1 MQASGSENTPQLNAT
16 VQALQSADL
25 LQQGPQAQ
33 QYIREWAQALRR
45 SANTQLSD
53 IASELD
59 RLNDLL
65 QTAAPD
71 KARVRQSLQTLA
83 EYTERAAESIGG
95 SGGDIQQ
102 LSQALSS
109 AADKLR

>member
-1 MQASGSENTPQLNAT
+1 MQASGSENHPQFDVTL
-16 VQALQSADL
+16 QALQSPDL
-25 LQQGPQAQ
+25 LQQGQQAQ
-33 QYIREWAQALRR
+33 PYIREWAQALRR
-45 SANTQLSD
+45 STNNQLSD

-71 KARVRQSLQTLA
+71 KARVRQSLETLA
-83 EYTERAAESIGG
+83 EYTERAAESAGA
-95 SGGDIQQ
+95 SGPEIQQ